1 MRGALERTDK
11 MRRQMVPLARI
22 RYVATQEQQQ
32 HSTPDKHNR
41 PAEHRTCRT
50 CCTSLKLY
58 DSNMKWPK
66 EPTLI
71 VCWGCLAKE
80 VVSLRE
86 RVRRQKQALRRFRG
100 NTA

>member
-11 MRRQMVPLARI
+11 MSRQMVPLARI
-22 RYVATQEQQQ
+22 RYVTPQQKQQ
-32 HSTPDKHNR
+32 HSKPDEQNG
-41 PAEHRTCRT
+41 AAYRTCRT
-50 CCTSLKLY
+50 CCTPLKLY
-58 DSNMKWPK
+58 DANMKWPK
-66 EPTLI
+66 DPTLI

-86 RVRRQKQALRRFRG
+86 RVRRQNQALRRFRG